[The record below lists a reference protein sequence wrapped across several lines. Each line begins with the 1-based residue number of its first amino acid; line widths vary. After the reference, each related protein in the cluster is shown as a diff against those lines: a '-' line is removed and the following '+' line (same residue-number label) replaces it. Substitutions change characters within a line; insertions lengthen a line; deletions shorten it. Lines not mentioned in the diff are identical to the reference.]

1 MNTISLYNTMTSS
14 KQEFKPIIKD
24 KVTMYVCGVTVYD
37 YTHIGHARSSVAFD
51 VIRRTFVDAGYD
63 MKFVKNYTD
72 IDDKIINRANE
83 NNENWRELADKFI
96 NEHDVDMD
104 SLYILRPD
112 VTPQATDFIAGMIS
126 YCEQLIEKGHA
137 YAIDGDVYFRVKSF
151 DEYGKLSG
159 RNLDDLMAGAR
170 VDIND
175 KKENPLDFALWKSAK
190 PGEPSW
196 TSPWGEGRPGWH
208 IECSVMS
215 ESILG
220 TQIDIHGGGQDLIFP
235 HHENEIAQSEA
246 ITCAPLANYW
256 VHNGFVNINKEKM
269 SKSLNNFFTIRDV
282 LKICHPEAMRFL
294 FLMTHYRQPL
304 EYAEDKL
311 QEATS
316 ALSRIYIYLDELNNT
331 VVVKKSQDLSAEVEK
346 MLEKFDNDFTSAM
359 LDDFNT
365 PKAVASLF
373 EVVRMGNT
381 ILANKPNA
389 ESYELLKD
397 ATAKIMERVKSVLG
411 VINHTPDEWF
421 RANLPISEDEL
432 QQAIEKRKQARVD
445 KNFELSDSIRNEL
458 AEKGIELIDTP
469 TGTRFRTTN
478 SK

>member
-1 MNTISLYNTMTSS
+1 MNKVTLYNTMTSS
-14 KQEFKPIIKD
+14 KEEFKPINEG
-24 KVTMYVCGVTVYD
+24 KVTLYVCGVTVYD
-37 YTHIGHARSSVAFD
+37 YTHIGHARSSVVFD
-51 VIRRTFVDAGYD
+51 VVRRAFVDAGYD
-63 MKFVKNYTD
+63 MTFVKNYTD

-83 NNENWRELADKFI
+83 NGENWRDLADRFI
-96 NEHDVDMD
+96 EEHDKDMD

-112 VTPQATDFIAGMIS
+112 KTPKATDYIAGMIK
-126 YCEQLIEKGHA
+126 YCEQLIAQGNA
-137 YAIDGDVYFRVKSF
+137 YSVDGDVYFRVNSF
-151 DEYGKLSG
+151 EEYGKLSG

-190 PGEPSW
+190 AGEPSW
-196 TSPWGEGRPGWH
+196 PSPWGEGRPGWH

-246 ITCAPLANYW
+246 ITCAPFANYW
-256 VHNGFVNINKEKM
+256 IHNGFVNINKEKM

-282 LKICHPEAMRFL
+282 LKLCHPEAMRFL

-311 QEATS
+311 QEATT
-316 ALSRIYIYLDELNNT
+316 ALGRIYIYLDELNNT
-331 VVVKKSQDLSAEVEK
+331 VVVKKSQDLTADIKAMV
-346 MLEKFDNDFTSAM
+346 EKFDTDFTAAM

-365 PKAVASLF
+365 PKAVAALF

-381 ILANKPNA
+381 VLAAKPNA
-389 ESYELLKD
+389 ESYDMLKD
-397 ATAKIMERVKSVLG
+397 ATAKIMERVTNVLG

-421 RANLPISEDEL
+421 RANLPISEAEL
-432 QQAIEKRKQARVD
+432 QEAIEKRVQARAD
-445 KNFELSDSIRNEL
+445 KNFELSDSIRAEL
-458 AEKGIELIDTP
+458 SAKGIELIDTP
-469 TGTRFRTTN
+469 TGTRYRTS